1 MSQKKRKKESS
12 EVRELQSRIDQGILL
27 AQQRL
32 IARAKHDD
40 LSLIIRVDGQ
50 VREVPAKE
58 L

>member
-1 MSQKKRKKESS
+1 MSQKKKKSAND
-12 EVRELQSRIDQGILL
+12 VAELQSRIDQGIRL

-40 LSLIIRVDGQ
+40 LSLVLNIDGQ
-50 VREVPAKE
+50 VREVPARE